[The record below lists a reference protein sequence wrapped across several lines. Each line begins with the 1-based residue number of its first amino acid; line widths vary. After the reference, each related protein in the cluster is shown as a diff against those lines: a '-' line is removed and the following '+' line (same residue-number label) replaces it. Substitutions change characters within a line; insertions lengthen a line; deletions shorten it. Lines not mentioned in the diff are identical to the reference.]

1 MNELEKI
8 TWQALEYEEKDRTI
22 DWFWALGV
30 IIIAGATTAIIYKS
44 YFFAVLLI
52 LGGLMLG
59 YFATKKPDMIS
70 YELNEKGLKINT
82 EFYPY
87 EKIKAFWVNTE
98 TKQILFVKSSRLFMP
113 IISIPIEYSQ
123 AEKIKNVML
132 LKNIPEEEMKEHAS
146 EKIME
151 SLGF

>member
-87 EKIKAFWVNTE
+87 EK
-98 TKQILFVKSSRLFMP
+98 SC
-113 IISIPIEYSQ
+113 
-123 AEKIKNVML
+123 
-132 LKNIPEEEMKEHAS
+132 
-146 EKIME
+146 
-151 SLGF
+151 